1 MVYLRACPKCQGD
14 LYDSIDIHG
23 PFLSCLQCG
32 YLRDLGTPNVA
43 VLVEKTPKDDT
54 ARSMPVLAEEMPHL
68 LQTAA

>member
-14 LYDSIDIHG
+14 LYDAKDIHG
-23 PFLSCLQCG
+23 SFLSGLQCG

-43 VLVEKTPKDDT
+43 VLAEKTPKDDT
-54 ARSMPVLAEEMPHL
+54 AKGMPGLAEEMPHL